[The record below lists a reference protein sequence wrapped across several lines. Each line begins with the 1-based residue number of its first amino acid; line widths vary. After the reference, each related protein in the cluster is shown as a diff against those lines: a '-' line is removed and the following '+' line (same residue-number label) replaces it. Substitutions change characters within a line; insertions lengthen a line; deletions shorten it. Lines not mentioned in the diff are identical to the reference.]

1 MKINLLTITTKTAL
15 TTVENKM
22 PDVNNLVKKADYN
35 TKNTKIEN
43 KLTNHNHDKYIDTEE
58 FNKLAADVFNGRL
71 AQAKLITKMEVD
83 AKLPSL
89 NRKITSNKT
98 KHLLMDI
105 LVMELDLIEEEVFH
119 FQVADLV
126 KMY

>member
-15 TTVENKM
+15 TTVENKI

-35 TKNTKIEN
+35 TKVTKIEN
-43 KLTNHNHDKYIDTEE
+43 KLTNHNHDKYIDTEA

-71 AQAKLITKMEVD
+71 AQAKLITKTEVD

>member
-1 MKINLLTITTKTAL
+1 MLIIQLKKQTITLKLQKLEINLLTITTKTAL

-71 AQAKLITKMEVD
+71 AQAKLITKTEVD

-89 NRKITSNKT
+89 NRKTTSNKT
-98 KHLLMDI
+98 KHLL
-105 LVMELDLIEEEVFH
+105 V
-119 FQVADLV
+119 
-126 KMY
+126 

>member
-35 TKNTKIEN
+35 TKVTKIEN